1 MPAPADLLHKAR
13 LSLWP
18 WLRRQSTE
26 VLNAWP
32 GLCPVCD
39 AWASGARCVP
49 CRQRFAAPRASCP
62 RCAVPWAGGGECP
75 ACRRHPPWQVATV
88 AAVAYTEPWRTL
100 IPALKFQGRLDHV
113 PWLAALLV
121 DAVRAAPMPEVGPVS
136 LVTAVP
142 LSDARLRERGFNQ
155 AGQIARHVAR
165 ALGVPYDVEALLRWR
180 STGKQTALDRAQRL
194 QNLGQAF
201 MPHPLARARLQGQ
214 HVALVD
220 DVLTTGATLR
230 AAGQALLEG
239 RARAV
244 SLWVVARTPSPR
256 EVADAAAQALGG
268 DNAPHVPHR
277 PGST

>member
-1 MPAPADLLHKAR
+1 M
-13 LSLWP
+13 
-18 WLRRQSTE
+18 
-26 VLNAWP
+26 
-32 GLCPVCD
+32 CD
-39 AWASGARCVP
+39 AWACGARCDP
-49 CRQRFAAPRASCP
+49 CRQRYAVPKTCCP

-75 ACRRHPPWQVATV
+75 ACQHQPPGAAATV
-88 AAVAYTEPWRTL
+88 AAVDYVEPWRTL
-100 IPALKFQGRLDHV
+100 IPALKFHGRLDHV

-121 DAVRAAPMPEVGPVS
+121 DAVRAAPVSPAGPVTR
-136 LVTAVP
+136 VTAVP

-155 AGQIARHVAR
+155 AGQIARQVAR
-165 ALGVPYDVEALLRWR
+165 ALDLPHDAEALLRWR

-194 QNLGQAF
+194 QNLGHAF

-239 RARAV
+239 GARAV
-244 SLWVVARTPSPR
+244 SWWVVARTPSPR
-256 EVADAAAQALGG
+256 ELEDAAAQALGG

>member
-1 MPAPADLLHKAR
+1 MPSPTDPLHKAR
-13 LSLWP
+13 FCLGP
-18 WLRRQSTE
+18 WWRQGVNR
-26 VLNAWP
+26 VLAAWP

-39 AWASGARCVP
+39 AWASGARCEP
-49 CRQRFAAPRASCP
+49 CRQRHAAPKARCP

-75 ACRRHPPWQVATV
+75 ACQYQPPWPAATV
-88 AAVAYTEPWRTL
+88 AAVDYVEPWRTL
-100 IPALKFQGRLDHV
+100 IPALKFHGRLDHV

-121 DAVRAAPMPEVGPVS
+121 DAVRAAPPSPAGPVTR
-136 LVTAVP
+136 VTAVP

-155 AGQIARHVAR
+155 AGQIARQVAR
-165 ALGVPYDVEALLRWR
+165 ALDLPHDAEALLRWR

-194 QNLGQAF
+194 QNLGHAF

-239 RARAV
+239 GARAV
-244 SLWVVARTPSPR
+244 SWWVVARTPSPR
-256 EVADAAAQALGG
+256 ELEDAAAPALGG
-268 DNAPHVPHR
+268 DNAPYVPHR
-277 PGST
+277 PDST